1 MSKITYRLAKE
12 NDFSAIIEMIK
23 ELAIFENAAEKV
35 INTTEIMAQEQN
47 LFKCF
52 VAENENKEIIGM
64 ALYFIAYFTWVGK
77 SLYLDDLFVR
87 PKYRNKGIGTELLN
101 LIFETAKKENC
112 RRLRWQVLNWNIAA
126 IKLYKKLG
134 ATVDAGWSNC
144 DFEYEQIL
152 KF

>member
-1 MSKITYRLAKE
+1 LTIWTAKVIQFLNTTKLLIFNFFDDILNIIFAKIYFRMSKITYRLAKE

-64 ALYFIAYFTWVGK
+64 ALYFIAYFT
-77 SLYLDDLFVR
+77 
-87 PKYRNKGIGTELLN
+87 
-101 LIFETAKKENC
+101 
-112 RRLRWQVLNWNIAA
+112 
-126 IKLYKKLG
+126 
-134 ATVDAGWSNC
+134 
-144 DFEYEQIL
+144 
-152 KF
+152 